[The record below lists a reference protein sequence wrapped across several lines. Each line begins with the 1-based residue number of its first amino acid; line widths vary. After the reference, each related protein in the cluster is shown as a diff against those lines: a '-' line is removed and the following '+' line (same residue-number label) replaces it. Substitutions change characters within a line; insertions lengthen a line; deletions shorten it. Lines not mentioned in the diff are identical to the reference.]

1 MGPQGVGELEEWRQ
15 LADTWFCN
23 TGTSSLTLLAS
34 AGLLLGLLV
43 SLYKLENSVPYSGWI
58 QPV

>member
-1 MGPQGVGELEEWRQ
+1 MRRGGVGELEEWRQ

-23 TGTSSLTLLAS
+23 AGTSSLTLLAS

-43 SLYKLENSVPYSGWI
+43 SLYKLENSLPYSG
-58 QPV
+58 